1 MEIFRGYKICF
12 MNTQSTPKNNADRIK
27 RTNLKCIEEI
37 YVFVFILIIDLVGIA
52 VSTKGFLALVLSL
65 R

>member
-1 MEIFRGYKICF
+1 

-27 RTNLKCIEEI
+27 RTYLKCIEEI
-37 YVFVFILIIDLVGIA
+37 LVFVFVFILIIDLVGIA

>member
-1 MEIFRGYKICF
+1 

-37 YVFVFILIIDLVGIA
+37 LVFVFILIIDLVGIA
-52 VSTKGFLALVLSL
+52 VSSMDF
-65 R
+65 